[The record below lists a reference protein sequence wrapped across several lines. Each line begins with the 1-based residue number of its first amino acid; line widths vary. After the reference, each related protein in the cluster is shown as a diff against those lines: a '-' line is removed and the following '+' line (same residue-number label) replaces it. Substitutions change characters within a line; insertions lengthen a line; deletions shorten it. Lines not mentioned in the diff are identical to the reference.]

1 MPQQVL
7 DPSNIGTPAAVKEA
21 PTTLP
26 QSVRRFGHIPNFDFW
41 HPGDLLLFCSQRPNP
56 MQRQIVR
63 TQISLKYGDDHA
75 RWHHAAIYIGDSYLC
90 EARPGGVRYHA
101 VVEFVPHMLIR
112 VRRNAALTESQRFR
126 IAIRAL
132 MRLTRPYSYRST
144 ARAWLRSW
152 RRGQFTL
159 ARRARNRAVICSQ
172 LFHDAY
178 MEATGRTLV
187 QRADVDV
194 LPAELSAC
202 SGLSDVSTGW
212 ARLPP

>member
-1 MPQQVL
+1 
-7 DPSNIGTPAAVKEA
+7 
-21 PTTLP
+21 
-26 QSVRRFGHIPNFDFW
+26 
-41 HPGDLLLFCSQRPNP
+41 

-75 RWHHAAIYIGDSYLC
+75 RWHHAAIYIEDSYLC

-132 MRLTRPYSYRST
+132 MRLTRSYSYGSA

-152 RRGQFTL
+152 RRDQFTL
-159 ARRARNRAVICSQ
+159 NPARPQPRRHMFAVVSRCFTWKQ
-172 LFHDAY
+172 L
-178 MEATGRTLV
+178 
-187 QRADVDV
+187 
-194 LPAELSAC
+194 AELWFNRPMWTSF
-202 SGLSDVSTGW
+202 
-212 ARLPP
+212 LPS